1 MSPETEPDNEESTS
15 IPEQVVALVCA
26 IPAGRVMS
34 YGALGARC
42 EPPISGY
49 VCGRIMQQIRD
60 APWWRVV
67 AKDGRLVISKRAPQL
82 AQEQHEKL
90 ESEGVAFD
98 EESRVLMSVYAM
110 E

>member
-1 MSPETEPDNEESTS
+1 MNEESAS
-15 IPEQVVALVCA
+15 NFEQVIALVRA
-26 IPAGRVMS
+26 IPSGRVTS

-49 VCGRIMQQIRD
+49 VCGRIMQQISD
-60 APWWRVV
+60 VPWWRVV
-67 AKDGRLVISKRAPQL
+67 AKDGRLVISKRAPHL
-82 AQEQHEKL
+82 AQEQRAHL

-98 EESRVLMSVYAM
+98 EDGRVQMGIYAI